1 MIHLALIAFLIPLP
15 FGRREPAQNRAG
27 WSELV
32 RAFQSRGV
40 AVLNSHPRCREADL
54 DGLYVRGHR
63 ELVVCER
70 GDRSLTLRHE
80 GWHLVQSLCL
90 SGRPWLQPDQVEAR
104 LTMQDRRELAV
115 LVSPER
121 RWREA
126 EARAMANLDIKT
138 YLQELDRACPA
149 VKPEGDEKDERG
161 RSTSPAHSNTLVGAV
176 HTQVCAIP
184 LAERK
189 ATSVNT
195 AGPAGLLKF

>member
-1 MIHLALIAFLIPLP
+1 MEADNRIDTTGVIHLALIAFLIPLP
-15 FGRREPAQNRAG
+15 FGRREPAQDRAG

-32 RAFQSRGV
+32 SAFQSRGV

-90 SGRPWLQPDQVEAR
+90 SGRPWLQPDQMEAR
-104 LTMQDRRELAV
+104 LTTQNRHELAV
-115 LVSPER
+115 LVTPER

-126 EARAMANLDIKT
+126 EARAMANLDVKT

-149 VKPEGDEKDERG
+149 VTPADAPMDPSTDTDQDRRYCGDCRG
-161 RSTSPAHSNTLVGAV
+161 KF
-176 HTQVCAIP
+176 Q
-184 LAERK
+184 
-189 ATSVNT
+189 T
-195 AGPAGLLKF
+195 AGWQTVGQLL